1 MAKAKED
8 PWIRGTGR
16 RKTAVCRVRVKT
28 GTGSITVNRRELTAY
43 FPKAVEQNRVL
54 APLKAVGC
62 EKSLDIFCST
72 RGGGISAQSGALALG
87 IARALLR
94 HNAEYEHALREGR
107 FLTRDARQKERKKYG
122 QRGARRSFQFSKR

>member
-16 RKTAVCRVRVKT
+16 RKTAVCRVRMKV
-28 GTGSITVNRRELTAY
+28 GAGSITVNRRELKDY
-43 FPKAVEQNRVL
+43 FTKVVEQRRVL
-54 APLKAVGC
+54 APLQAVGC
-62 EKSLDIFCST
+62 EKSLDVFCAT
-72 RGGGISAQSGALALG
+72 RGGGFSSQSGAISLG
-87 IARALLR
+87 IARALVAY
-94 HNAEYEHALREGR
+94 NPEFEHTLREGK

>member
-1 MAKAKED
+1 MAKSKED

-16 RKTAVCRVRVKT
+16 RKNAISRVRVKP
-28 GTGSITVNRRELTAY
+28 GTGSITINRREFTAY
-43 FPKAVEQNRVL
+43 FPKAQEQNRVL

-62 EKSLDIFCST
+62 EKSLDVFCST
-72 RGGGISAQSGALALG
+72 RGGGISAQSGALSLG

-94 HNAEYEHALREGR
+94 YNTDYEHALRDGR

-122 QRGARRSFQFSKR
+122 KRGARRSFQFSKR